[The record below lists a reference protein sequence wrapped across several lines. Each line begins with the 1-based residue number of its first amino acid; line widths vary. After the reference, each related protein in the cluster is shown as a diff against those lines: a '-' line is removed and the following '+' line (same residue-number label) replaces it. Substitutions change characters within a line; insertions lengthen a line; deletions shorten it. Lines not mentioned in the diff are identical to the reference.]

1 MKRAPL
7 RPAGPR
13 TWAPPPPTGDAG
25 SVSLLR
31 RNFCFRTSRM
41 AAGTP
46 CSDPAVTR
54 GVSLVHA
61 TPIPADLESERTLTS
76 GAPAASAA
84 TEDADRRPANT
95 PSLGSFKDR
104 GPLFSTLPSAG
115 SKLNSRPHR
124 EPQGDHGSPLTLD
137 PLPLGGLRRL
147 RAVVLKPD
155 SVWNPPPGPRPQRG
169 QSERT
174 PSTPL
179 RTPGFESSPCRL

>member
-1 MKRAPL
+1 MKRTPL

-25 SVSLLR
+25 SVSLPR
-31 RNFCFRTSRM
+31 RDFCFRTSRM

-104 GPLFSTLPSAG
+104 GPYSPPFLP
-115 SKLNSRPHR
+115 
-124 EPQGDHGSPLTLD
+124 
-137 PLPLGGLRRL
+137 
-147 RAVVLKPD
+147 RAV
-155 SVWNPPPGPRPQRG
+155 S
-169 QSERT
+169 
-174 PSTPL
+174 
-179 RTPGFESSPCRL
+179 